1 MPNLVYSKSSKRISW
16 ETNTGVATLSHVG
29 IASNKHDLKQI
40 EFQTI
45 LGVLKIEQSSGPS
58 SEYLV
63 CVTEGSFKG
72 IYRNA
77 EIYKIERIRFINTC
91 NPEKTEEITSQIK
104 GFIQSHDFYYFLG
117 SSFLE
122 DEFEWNKHMKVN
134 LLRYSEQDSCAY
146 KLSHSPH
153 LGKDTDF
160 EISTLFCGFFIES
173 IFKAS
178 AELYN
183 MTLLS
188 LVSSSK
194 VGTRY
199 LCRGIDADGNVSM
212 FVKTRFVIRC
222 NKQTMFDFTI
232 VRGSVPLFWSQKEY
246 GFPTKVSI
254 CADEPGAHKAFIK
267 HFEKL
272 TREYGK
278 IHVVNL
284 LGEKKDEKLLT
295 SSFSKLLDTEEIPYT
310 EFDLNAY
317 ANDYDN
323 MKFLLYFKLQDVC
336 MHDVVFRVNC
346 LDCLDR
352 TNVAQSLICMFYL
365 EKIVHDREVL
375 KRMQECWSENGN
387 ALSNLYTGSDAMKG
401 DLALQ
406 GKRSLM
412 GYMDDIII
420 SATRL
425 INGRFI
431 DKQKHGIINT
441 LLEKSGDNT
450 YNEDNE

>member
-1 MPNLVYSKSSKRISW
+1 MPSLVYSKSSKRISW
-16 ETNTGVATLSHVG
+16 ETNAGVATLSHVG
-29 IASNKHDLKQI
+29 IASNKQDLKQI

-45 LGVLKIEQSSGPS
+45 LGILRIEQSS
-58 SEYLV
+58 EFLV
-63 CVTEGSFKG
+63 CVTERTFKG
-72 IYRNA
+72 IYRNL
-77 EIYKIERIRFINTC
+77 EIYRVERIRFINTS
-91 NPEKTEEITSQIK
+91 NPEKTDEVTSQIK
-104 GFIQSHDFYYFLG
+104 GFIQSHDFYYFSG
-117 SSFLE
+117 PSFLE
-122 DEFEWNKHMKVN
+122 DEFEWNKHMKAN
-134 LLRYSEQDSCAY
+134 LLRYSEQDACAY
-146 KLSHSPH
+146 KLSHSPYS
-153 LGKDTDF
+153 GKDTDF
-160 EISTLFCGFFIES
+160 EISTLFCGFFAEN

-178 AELYN
+178 AGLYS
-183 MTLLS
+183 MALLS

-212 FVKTRFVIRC
+212 FVKTHFVLRC
-222 NKQTMFDFTI
+222 SKQAVFDFTI
-232 VRGSVPLFWSQKEY
+232 IRGSVPIFWSQREH

-254 CADEPGAHKAFIK
+254 CADEQDAQKAFIK

-272 TREYGK
+272 AREYGH
-278 IHVVNL
+278 IHVINL

-295 SSFSKLLDTEEIPYT
+295 ANFSRLLDTEGIPYT

-336 MHDVVFRVNC
+336 MHNVVFRVNC

-365 EKIVHDREVL
+365 EKMVQDAEVL

-431 DKQKHGIINT
+431 DRQKHSIINT
-441 LLEKSGDNT
+441 LLEKSGDNAFS
-450 YNEDNE
+450 EDNE